1 MNRRKRMIENLD
13 QDIRDH
19 IEQET
24 QDNIDRGMSPE
35 EARYAAL
42 RKFGNVT
49 RVKEETWEVWSLGSL
64 EQLWQDVRY
73 GLRMVAK
80 SPGFTAVA
88 VLTLALGIGGNTAI
102 FSAVYAVLLKPL
114 PFKDPGRLVF
124 VEKKNP
130 PRGWVRNPIS
140 PVEILAWR
148 GESGAFEDLAAYTQ
162 TSCVLTGRGEPEE
175 DPCERVS
182 GNLFPVLGVSPFLG
196 RTFSADED
204 RAEGPRAA
212 ILSYGL
218 WRRRFGADERAIG
231 RAIELNGAS
240 STIVGVMPA
249 NFSHLYVTPYGTVP
263 ELWVSG
269 IGLSPAQDWNDYF
282 GIGRLKPGVTLQ
294 QAEAR
299 MDPISVGIGELHP
312 DLKGWRAE
320 IMSLRTMLSGDT
332 RPALVVLIG
341 AVIFVLLIAC
351 ANLANLLLA
360 RGAGRAGEFAVR
372 GALGASRGCVIRQ
385 LLTEN
390 LVLSLGGGALGVLL
404 ASWGCKGM
412 AALAPQYVLN
422 SAPGLAGSATDLR
435 VLAFCLLASLATTF
449 LFGLAPA
456 VVQSSQ
462 LQLAE
467 ALKETGRVLRP
478 SSRRFRNALAGAE
491 IALALVLLAG
501 AGLMVRTL
509 IKLGQVNPGFNP
521 ANVLTLR
528 VPLSGLRYKEPPTS
542 AEFWQQ
548 VVVSVQALPGVVSAS
563 VSRGLPVGDWEGQFF
578 TTADRPNPPAGQ
590 VPDANYIVAGPDYFR
605 TLQIPLLSGRNFN
618 EHDTETSER
627 VVIVN
632 EQLARTYWP
641 GQNPLGRQ
649 LRMGSPSDNRPWL
662 SVVGV
667 AGNVLSQGPDEGFHS
682 EVYVPYQQFPWVVS
696 PENLMVR
703 TAANVQPASIAHAV
717 VDAVHRVDQN
727 QPVVDL
733 KTMEQ
738 VARELMAQQRMMLAL
753 LGAFA
758 GLALILSGLG
768 IYSVLSYSVSQ
779 RTREIGVRVALGAER
794 RDVLGLVVRQGFRLT
809 LGGVVIGLLGAF
821 GLTRFLS
828 SLLYD
833 VKPNDSLTL
842 IVVSI
847 ILTGVALLACYIPAR
862 RATKVDPMVALR
874 HE

>member
-1 MNRRKRMIENLD
+1 MNRRKRMLENLD

-19 IEQET
+19 IEKET
-24 QDNIDRGMSPE
+24 QDNIERGMPPE

-42 RKFGNVT
+42 RKFGNVS
-49 RVKEETWEVWSLGSL
+49 RVKEGTREVWSFGWL
-64 EQLWQDVRY
+64 EQFWQDVHY
-73 GLRMVAK
+73 GLRMLAK

-88 VLTLALGIGGNTAI
+88 VLTLALGIGANTAI
-102 FSAVYAVLLKPL
+102 FSAVYAILLKPL
-114 PFKDPGRLVF
+114 PFKDPGGLVF
-124 VEKKNP
+124 VRKKNP
-130 PRGWVRNPIS
+130 PRGWVRNPVS
-140 PVEILAWR
+140 PAEILAWHS
-148 GESGAFEDLAAYTQ
+148 ESGAFEDLAAYTQ

-182 GNLFPVLGVSPFLG
+182 GNLFPVLGVSPLLG

-218 WRRRFGADERAIG
+218 WRRRFGGDESVIG
-231 RAIELNGAS
+231 HAIEVNGG
-240 STIVGVMPA
+240 STAIVGVMPP
-249 NFSHLYVTPYGTVP
+249 NFSHLYATPYGTVP

-269 IGLSPAQDWNDYF
+269 IGLSPAEAWNDYF
-282 GIGRLKPGVTLQ
+282 GIGRLKPGMTLQ

-299 MDPISVGIGELHP
+299 MDPISVRIGQLHP
-312 DLKGWRAE
+312 DLRGWRAE
-320 IMSLRTMLSGDT
+320 LMSLRTMLSGDT
-332 RPALVVLIG
+332 RPALVVLTG
-341 AVIFVLLIAC
+341 AVVFVLLIAC

-360 RGAGRAGEFAVR
+360 RGAGRAGELAVR

-390 LVLSLGGGALGVLL
+390 LVLALGGGALGVLL

-412 AALAPQYVLN
+412 AALAPEYVLN

-435 VLAFCLLASLATTF
+435 VLAFCLIASLTTTF

-467 ALKETGRVLRP
+467 TLKETGRVQSA

-509 IKLGQVNPGFNP
+509 SKLGQVNAGFNP

-528 VPLSGLRYKEPPTS
+528 VPLSGPRYKEPRTI

-548 VVVSVQALPGVVSAS
+548 VTASVEALPGVVSAS

-578 TTADRPNPPAGQ
+578 TTSDRPNPPAGQ
-590 VPDANYIVAGPDYFR
+590 VPDANYIVAGLDYFR
-605 TLQIPLLSGRNFN
+605 TLQIPLLSGRSFN

-627 VVIVN
+627 VAIVN

-641 GQNPLGRQ
+641 GQNPLGKQ
-649 LRMGSPSDNRPWL
+649 LRMGSPNDNKPWL

-667 AGNVLSQGPDEGFHS
+667 ADNVLSQGPNEGFHS
-682 EVYVPYQQFPWVVS
+682 EVYVPYQQFPWVLS
-696 PENLMVR
+696 PENLVVR
-703 TAANVQPASIAHAV
+703 TATNAKPASIPHAV

-727 QPVVDL
+727 QPVVEI

-738 VARELMAQQRMMLAL
+738 VATRTD
-753 LGAFA
+753 GAGTHDDGA
-758 GLALILSGLG
+758 PGSLRGTGAHP
-768 IYSVLSYSVSQ
+768 
-779 RTREIGVRVALGAER
+779 VRAWHL
-794 RDVLGLVVRQGFRLT
+794 
-809 LGGVVIGLLGAF
+809 
-821 GLTRFLS
+821 
-828 SLLYD
+828 
-833 VKPNDSLTL
+833 
-842 IVVSI
+842 
-847 ILTGVALLACYIPAR
+847 
-862 RATKVDPMVALR
+862 
-874 HE
+874 